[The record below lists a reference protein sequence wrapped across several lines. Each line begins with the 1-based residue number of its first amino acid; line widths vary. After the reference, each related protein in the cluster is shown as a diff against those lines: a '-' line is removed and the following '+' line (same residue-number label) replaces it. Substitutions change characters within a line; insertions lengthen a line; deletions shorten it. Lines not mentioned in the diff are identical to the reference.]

1 MILEIID
8 TGLAGIGPGPR
19 RCCSWI
25 RGSYG

>member
-19 RCCSWI
+19 RCCAWI
-25 RGSYG
+25 RGSYY